1 MSILL
6 ALSIPIS
13 KVLKGLLAR
22 SEGQCQFLRAQKISE
37 NSFYSFP
44 VGWTGFRAEIGQE
57 WTLRMQCQVGYPLQG
72 A

>member
-6 ALSIPIS
+6 AFSIPIS

-22 SEGQCQFLRAQKISE
+22 SEGQCQFLRAQKVFE

-44 VGWTGFRAEIGQE
+44 VGWTGFQAEIGQE
-57 WTLRMQCQVGYPLQG
+57 
-72 A
+72 